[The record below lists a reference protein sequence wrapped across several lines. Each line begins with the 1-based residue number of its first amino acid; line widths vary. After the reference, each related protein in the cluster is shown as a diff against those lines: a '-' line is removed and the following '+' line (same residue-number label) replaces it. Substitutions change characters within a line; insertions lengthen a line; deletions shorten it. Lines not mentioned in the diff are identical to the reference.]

1 MVPLFFNKTTFPFS
15 IPVFK
20 KQTNIMK
27 KIFTFC
33 ALVFI
38 VSQNANAKIWRVN
51 NNLGI
56 NADFTDLPAAI
67 TAAAAGDT
75 IMVEASATSYSGP
88 TLTKKLIIIGPGYY
102 FTDATPNAKTEAN
115 TNVADIGQ
123 LTFGPGCAGSVV
135 EGCTVDG
142 AFLNEGTVTFQ
153 RNILASNY
161 FYIAN
166 AANSV
171 CNNDTIRQ
179 NLIYGLVAGSATGKA
194 TNLLVY
200 NNIFTGPGMQFA
212 SNLNNISGYFIN
224 NNFLYNYP
232 LSCANFTFQNNIFSS
247 ANFGSY
253 LSSNSFFNNIANNTG
268 LPSGN
273 GNQLSVNLDDVFVGY
288 SSGTGFSSDGRY
300 KLKAGSPAIG
310 AGSLNGV
317 TVDCGAFGGT
327 ASYVLS
333 GMPSIP
339 SIYVLTV
346 PSSVPSGATNM
357 NITISSTTVH

>member
-1 MVPLFFNKTTFPFS
+1 MKSFTLLCLGMV
-15 IPVFK
+15 
-20 KQTNIMK
+20 IMLQ
-27 KIFTFC
+27 
-33 ALVFI
+33 A
-38 VSQNANAKIWRVN
+38 SAKIWRVN

-75 IMVEASATSYSGP
+75 IMVEASASSYSGP
-88 TLTKKLIIIGPGYY
+88 ILIKKLIIIGPGYY
-102 FTDATPNAKTEAN
+102 FTDATPNPKTQAN
-115 TNVADIGQ
+115 TNVANIGSV
-123 LTFGPGCAGSVV
+123 TFKPGCAGSVV
-135 EGCTVDG
+135 EGCTVS
-142 AFLNEGTVTFQ
+142 AVYLNESNVTFQ
-153 RNILASNY
+153 RNNMSNY
-161 FYIAN
+161 FNIGYD
-166 AANSV
+166 ANSV

-179 NLIYGLVAGSATGKA
+179 NVIYGMYSGSTTGKA
-194 TNLLVY
+194 TNLLIY
-200 NNIFTGPGMQFA
+200 NNIFTGPGMQF
-212 SNLNNISGYFIN
+212 SGNLNNISGYFIN
-224 NNFLYNYP
+224 NDFMYSYS

-253 LSSNSFFNNIANNTG
+253 LSSNSFFNNITNNTG

-273 GNQLSVNLDDVFVGY
+273 GNQLNINLDNVFAGY
-288 SSGTGFSSDGRY
+288 SSGTGYSSDGRY

-310 AGSLNGV
+310 AGSLNGG
-317 TVDCGAFGGT
+317 TVDCGAFGDP
-327 ASYVLS
+327 APYVLS